1 MFIDIFFF
9 LHYTIVLIFK
19 LFLNCKNT
27 TFHKS
32 KEYRIYHVVKFESH
46 IVKES
51 ERRDY
56 HHCVLS
62 KSIRG
67 ETLGNSSFTSY
78 AHIGFD

>member
-32 KEYRIYHVVKFESH
+32 KEYRIFVFHTNMYNRTYKH
-46 IVKES
+46 IM
-51 ERRDY
+51 
-56 HHCVLS
+56 
-62 KSIRG
+62 
-67 ETLGNSSFTSY
+67 
-78 AHIGFD
+78 